1 MELALTHEETRIFMP
16 QSSVEREQQKPLVR
30 RFWHTARGFW
40 SSEKSWKV
48 AWLMTACLILLVV
61 GQLFFQYQLNLWN
74 KAIFDAMEKK
84 DGATVLHQAIIF
96 IPLAAGSIAVAVSV
110 VYARMRTQRRW
121 RAWLTEHTMT
131 RWLDKGRYYQLN
143 LIEGDHKNPEARIAE
158 DIRIATEQPV
168 DFAVGILSAV
178 LTSVTFM
185 GVLWSVGGSL
195 TVPFGG
201 SNITIP
207 GYLVIAVLIYCL
219 IISGLMMVIARS
231 FVPTAE
237 RKNQVEAEFRFALT
251 RVREYGESIA
261 ILGGEKEER
270 AGLDALLHKVITT
283 WAKMA
288 GQYMRTMF
296 VSHGNFV
303 IASVIPVIL
312 CAPKYLSGEMT
323 LGTVM
328 QASAAFIQVQY
339 AFNWIVDNYP
349 RLAEWT
355 ASARRASNL
364 LVAIDGLN
372 HIEDSEVG
380 AIGRGEDDNAAIRLK
395 DVSVALSDG
404 TVVVDDAD
412 VTVELGERVLVQGE
426 SGTGK
431 STLVRAIAGLWPW
444 GEGEITL
451 RPGAKMFLMPQKPY
465 IPLGTLRRAAT
476 YPQHADDFED
486 EEIADALK
494 AVGLEHLVEKIDDKD
509 AKWDRTLSGG
519 EQQRLAFARLFLHKP
534 DIVVMDE
541 ATSAL
546 DPDSQTM
553 LMNLVKERLPETAIV
568 SVGHRPELEAFH
580 ERKVN
585 LVRREGG
592 AKLITGEVV
601 APPISIVSALMKR
614 WRAPAA
620 ASPATPTASNAEPS
634 RRRDAEPSRRRDAA

>member
-1 MELALTHEETRIFMP
+1 MSDTRVQI
-16 QSSVEREQQKPLVR
+16 EQKKPLVR
-30 RFWHTARGFW
+30 RFWRTARGFW
-40 SSEKSWKV
+40 SSQRSWKV
-48 AWLMTACLILLVV
+48 AWLMTGTLIVLVI
-61 GQLFFQYQLNLWN
+61 GQLFFQYQLNVWN
-74 KAIFDAMEKK
+74 KAIFDALEKK
-84 DGATVLHQAIIF
+84 DGATVLHQAMLF
-96 IPLAAGSIAVAVSV
+96 VPLALGSIAVAVAV
-110 VYARMRTQRRW
+110 VYARMRMQRRW
-121 RAWLTEHTMT
+121 RAWLTEHTLT
-131 RWLDKGRYYQLN
+131 RWINKGRYYQLN
-143 LIEGDHKNPEARIAE
+143 LIEGDHKNPEARVQE

-178 LTSVTFM
+178 LTSATFM

-195 TVPFGG
+195 TFGAEG
-201 SNITIP
+201 SQITIP
-207 GYLVIAVLIYCL
+207 GYLVIAVVVYCAV
-219 IISGLMMVIARS
+219 ISGLMTIIARS

-237 RKNQVEAEFRFALT
+237 NKNQVEAEFRSALT

-270 AGLDALLHKVITT
+270 AGLDDLLHNVIVA
-283 WAKMA
+283 WSAMAK
-288 GQYMRTMF
+288 QYMRTMF
-296 VSHGNFV
+296 VSHGNFI

-312 CAPKYLSGEMT
+312 CAPKYLTGEMT

-364 LVAIDGLN
+364 LVALDGLDQ
-372 HIEDSEVG
+372 IEKSQVG
-380 AIGRGEDDNAAIRLK
+380 SIARAEGEGAAIRLK

-412 VTVELGERVLVQGE
+412 VTVQFGEKVLVAGE

-444 GEGEITL
+444 GEGEIAL
-451 RPGAKMFLMPQKPY
+451 AHGAKMFLMPQKPY

-476 YPQHADDFED
+476 YPRSAEDFTDD
-486 EEIADALK
+486 EITEALK
-494 AVGLEHLVEKIDDKD
+494 EVGLEHVGDKLDDEE

-546 DPDSQTM
+546 DSESQEM
-553 LMNLVKERLPETAIV
+553 LMRKLGERLPKTAII

-592 AKLITGEVV
+592 AKLIPNDVV
-601 APPISIVSALMKR
+601 APPVNVISNFMKR
-614 WRAPAA
+614 WRAPPA
-620 ASPATPTASNAEPS
+620 ASPATPTAQAPT
-634 RRRDAEPSRRRDAA
+634 DKKPTLAA

>member
-1 MELALTHEETRIFMP
+1 MP
-16 QSSVEREQQKPLVR
+16 KKNMVEREQQKPLVR
-30 RFWHTARGFW
+30 RFWRTARGFW
-40 SSEKSWKV
+40 SSERSWKV
-48 AWLMTACLILLVV
+48 AWLMTVCLVV
-61 GQLFFQYQLNLWN
+61 LVLGQLFFQYQLNLWN
-74 KAIFDAMEKK
+74 KAIFDALEKK
-84 DGATVLHQAIIF
+84 DSATVMRQAMIF
-96 IPLAAGSIAVAVSV
+96 VPLAAGSIAVAVCI

-121 RAWLTEHTMT
+121 RAWLTEHTIT

-201 SNITIP
+201 ADITIP

-219 IISGLMMVIARS
+219 IISGLMLIIARS

-237 RKNQVEAEFRFALT
+237 TKNQVEAEFRFALT

-270 AGLDALLHKVITT
+270 TGLDKLLAKVIST

-303 IASVIPVIL
+303 IASVIPIIL

-328 QASAAFIQVQY
+328 QAAAAFIQVQY
-339 AFNWIVDNYP
+339 AFNWLVDNYP

-364 LVAIDGLN
+364 LVAVDGLEN
-372 HIEDSEVG
+372 VEKSQTG
-380 AIGRGEDDNAAIRLK
+380 AIKREESKGAAIRLK

-412 VTVELGERVLVQGE
+412 VTVQFGERVLVAGE

-451 RPGAKMFLMPQKPY
+451 EPGAKMFLMPQKPY
-465 IPLGTLRRAAT
+465 IPLGTLRRAVT
-476 YPQHADDFED
+476 YPQQAEDFED
-486 EEIADALK
+486 KEITEALK
-494 AVGLEHLVEKIDDKD
+494 AVGLGHITKKLDDEE

-519 EQQRLAFARLFLHKP
+519 EQQRLAFARLVLHKP

-546 DPDSQTM
+546 DPESQGM
-553 LMNLVKERLPETAIV
+553 LMNLVSERLPETAII

-585 LVRREGG
+585 LIRRKGG

-601 APPISIVSALMKR
+601 APPISIVSGLMKR
-614 WRAPAA
+614 WRTSAA
-620 ASPATPTASNAEPS
+620 ASPATPTAD
-634 RRRDAEPSRRRDAA
+634 DAEPPRRRRDAA

>member
-1 MELALTHEETRIFMP
+1 MSENA
-16 QSSVEREQQKPLVR
+16 VEIAQRKPLVR
-30 RFWHTARGFW
+30 RFWRTARGFW
-40 SSEKSWKV
+40 SSPKSWKV
-48 AWLMTACLILLVV
+48 AWLMTACLIALVI

-74 KAIFDAMEKK
+74 RAIFDALEKK
-84 DGATVLHQAIIF
+84 DGVAVLRQALIF
-96 IPLAAGSIAVAVSV
+96 GPLAVGSIAFAVCI

-121 RAWLTEHTMT
+121 RAWLTEHTIT

-143 LIEGDHKNPEARIAE
+143 LIEGDHKNPEARIAD

-178 LTSVTFM
+178 LTATIFM
-185 GVLWSVGGSL
+185 GVLWNVGGNL
-195 TVPFGG
+195 KIGVQGTQLFV
-201 SNITIP
+201 P
-207 GYLVIAVLIYCL
+207 GYLVITVVIYCV
-219 IISGLMMVIARS
+219 IISGLMTVIAHS

-237 RKNQVEAEFRFALT
+237 HKNQVEAEFRAALT

-261 ILGGEKEER
+261 ILGGEREER
-270 AGLDALLHKVITT
+270 VGLDGLLANVIVA
-283 WAKMA
+283 WSKMA
-288 GQYMRTMF
+288 SQHMRTMF

-303 IASVIPVIL
+303 VASVIPVLL
-312 CAPKYLSGEMT
+312 CAPKYLAGDMT

-328 QASAAFIQVQY
+328 QAAAAFVQVQY

-364 LVAIDGLN
+364 LVAIDGLD
-372 HIEDSEVG
+372 HVEETQVG
-380 AIGRGEDDNAAIRLK
+380 AISRQQRAGAAIRLK

-412 VTVELGERVLVQGE
+412 VTVQFGERVLVAGE
-426 SGTGK
+426 SGSGK

-451 RPGAKMFLMPQKPY
+451 APDAKLFLMPQKPY
-465 IPLGTLRRAAT
+465 IPLGTLRRATT
-476 YPQHADDFED
+476 YPRAAEDFTDEAITETLELVGLGHLTDKLDD
-486 EEIADALK
+486 EE
-494 AVGLEHLVEKIDDKD
+494 

-546 DPDSQTM
+546 DPESQAM
-553 LMNLVKERLPETAIV
+553 LMKELAERLPRTAIV

-585 LVRREGG
+585 LIRREGG
-592 AKLITGEVV
+592 ARLVPGEIV
-601 APPISIVSALMKR
+601 APPVNVLAALIKR
-614 WRAPAA
+614 WRMPPA
-620 ASPATPTASNAEPS
+620 ASPATPTDVSA
-634 RRRDAEPSRRRDAA
+634 RDSGARLSE

>member
-1 MELALTHEETRIFMP
+1 MAKKKSQKIGI
-16 QSSVEREQQKPLVR
+16 EREQHKPLVR
-30 RFWHTARGFW
+30 RFWHEARGFW
-40 SSEKSWKV
+40 SAPNSWKV
-48 AWLMTACLILLVV
+48 AWLMTVCLILLVIA
-61 GQLFFQYQLNLWN
+61 QLVFQYQLNIWN
-74 KAIFDAMEKK
+74 KAIFDALEKK
-84 DGATVLHQAIIF
+84 DSATVLRQAMIF
-96 IPLAAGSIAVAVSV
+96 MPLAAGSIAVAVCV

-121 RAWLTEHTMT
+121 RAWLTEHTIT
-131 RWLDKGRYYQLN
+131 RWLAQGRYYQLN
-143 LIEGDHKNPEARIAE
+143 LIEGDHKNPEARIAD

-195 TVPFGG
+195 TIG
-201 SNITIP
+201 TLYIP
-207 GYLVIAVLIYCL
+207 GYLVIAVVIYCA

-237 RKNQVEAEFRFALT
+237 TKNQTEAEFRAALT

-270 AGLDALLHKVITT
+270 AGLDKLLSKVIVT

-312 CAPKYLSGEMT
+312 CAPKYLAGEMS

-328 QASAAFIQVQY
+328 QAAAAFIQVQY

-364 LVAIDGLN
+364 LVAIDGLD
-372 HIEDSEVG
+372 HIEDGQIG
-380 AIGRGEDDNAAIRLK
+380 AISRTEGEGAAIRLRG
-395 DVSVALSDG
+395 VSVALSDG

-412 VTVELGERVLVQGE
+412 VTVQLGEKVLVSGE

-444 GEGEITL
+444 GEGEIEIKT
-451 RPGAKMFLMPQKPY
+451 GAKLFLMPQKPY
-465 IPLGTLRRAAT
+465 IPLGTLRRATT
-476 YPQHADDFED
+476 YPRAPKDFD
-486 EEIADALK
+486 EQEIKDTLEM
-494 AVGLEHLVEKIDDKD
+494 VGLEHLNKKLEDKES
-509 AKWDRTLSGG
+509 AWDRTLSGG

-546 DPDSQTM
+546 DPESQAM
-553 LMNLVKERLPETAIV
+553 LMKALGERLPQTAII

-585 LVRREGG
+585 LVRRKGG
-592 AKLITGEVV
+592 AKLMTGDVL

-620 ASPATPTASNAEPS
+620 ASPATPTAANSDTDKRPRS
-634 RRRDAEPSRRRDAA
+634 AA

>member
-1 MELALTHEETRIFMP
+1 MELNLSHEETRFFMA
-16 QSSVEREQQKPLVR
+16 QNAVEREQQKPLVR
-30 RFWHTARGFW
+30 RFWRTARGFW
-40 SSEKSWKV
+40 SSKRSWKV

-61 GQLFFQYQLNLWN
+61 AQLFFSYQLNLWN
-74 KAIFDAMEKK
+74 KAIFDALEKK
-84 DGATVLHQAIIF
+84 DSATVLHQAMIF
-96 IPLAAGSIAVAVSV
+96 VPLAAGSIAVAVCV

-168 DFAVGILSAV
+168 DFAVGILSAA
-178 LTSVTFM
+178 LTSITFM

-195 TVPFGG
+195 TVSG
-201 SNITIP
+201 ITIP

-219 IISGLMMVIARS
+219 IISGLMMIIARS

-270 AGLDALLHKVITT
+270 AGLDALLAHVITT

-303 IASVIPVIL
+303 IASVIPIIL
-312 CAPKYLSGEMT
+312 CSPKYLAGEMS

-328 QASAAFIQVQY
+328 QAAAAFIQVQY

-364 LVAIDGLN
+364 LVAIDGLDN
-372 HIEDSEVG
+372 IEDSQVG
-380 AIGRGEDDNAAIRLK
+380 AISRGEDDKAAIRLK

-451 RPGAKMFLMPQKPY
+451 KRDAKMLLMPQKPY

-476 YPQHADDFED
+476 YPRAADDFKD
-486 EEIADALK
+486 KEIAESLK
-494 AVGLEHLVEKIDDKD
+494 AIGLEHLVEKLDDEEG
-509 AKWDRTLSGG
+509 KWDRTLSGG

-553 LMNLVKERLPETAIV
+553 LMNMVKERLPETAIV

-601 APPISIVSALMKR
+601 APPISILTTLMKR
-614 WRAPAA
+614 WRGPPQVAQAA
-620 ASPATPTASNAEPS
+620 DNSNKS
-634 RRRDAEPSRRRDAA
+634 QRRRSAA

>member
-1 MELALTHEETRIFMP
+1 MSKTT
-16 QSSVEREQQKPLVR
+16 VEREQQKPLVR
-30 RFWHTARGFW
+30 RFWRTARRFW
-40 SSEKSWKV
+40 SSPRSWKV
-48 AWLMTACLILLVV
+48 AWLMTACLIALVV
-61 GQLFFQYQLNLWN
+61 GQLIFQYQLNLWN
-74 KAIFDAMEKK
+74 RAIFDALEKK
-84 DGATVLHQAIIF
+84 DAATVLRQAMIF
-96 IPLAAGSIAVAVSV
+96 VPLAAGSIAVAVSI

-121 RAWLTEHTMT
+121 RAWLTEHTIT
-131 RWLDKGRYYQLN
+131 RWLAKGRYYQLN

-158 DIRIATEQPV
+158 DTRIATEQPV

-195 TVPFGG
+195 TIGVGA
-201 SNITIP
+201 SAITIP
-207 GYLVIAVLIYCL
+207 GYLVIAVVIYC
-219 IISGLMMVIARS
+219 IVISGLMMVIARS

-237 RKNQVEAEFRFALT
+237 TKNQTEAEFRAALT

-270 AGLDALLHKVITT
+270 AVLDKLLSKVIVT

-312 CAPKYLSGEMT
+312 CAPKYLAGEMT

-328 QASAAFIQVQY
+328 QAAAAFIQVQY

-364 LVAIDGLN
+364 LVAIDGLDRV
-372 HIEDSEVG
+372 EDSQIG
-380 AIGRGEDDNAAIRLK
+380 AISRTEDDSAAIRLK

-404 TVVVDDAD
+404 TVVVDEAD

-451 RPGAKMFLMPQKPY
+451 KRGAKLFLMPQKPY
-465 IPLGTLRRAAT
+465 IPLGTLRRATT
-476 YPQHADDFED
+476 YPQHAKDFKD
-486 EEIADALK
+486 KEIAEALK
-494 AVGLEHLVEKIDDKD
+494 AVGLEH
-509 AKWDRTLSGG
+509 
-519 EQQRLAFARLFLHKP
+519 
-534 DIVVMDE
+534 
-541 ATSAL
+541 
-546 DPDSQTM
+546 
-553 LMNLVKERLPETAIV
+553 
-568 SVGHRPELEAFH
+568 
-580 ERKVN
+580 
-585 LVRREGG
+585 
-592 AKLITGEVV
+592 
-601 APPISIVSALMKR
+601 
-614 WRAPAA
+614 
-620 ASPATPTASNAEPS
+620 
-634 RRRDAEPSRRRDAA
+634 

>member
-1 MELALTHEETRIFMP
+1 MP
-16 QSSVEREQQKPLVR
+16 KTKVEREQAKPLVR

-40 SSEKSWKV
+40 SHPKSWKV
-48 AWLMTACLILLVV
+48 AWLMTACLVALVV
-61 GQLFFQYQLNLWN
+61 GQLIFSYQLNLWN
-74 KAIFDAMEKK
+74 KAIFDALEKK
-84 DGATVLHQAIIF
+84 DSATVLRQAIIF
-96 IPLAAGSIAVAVSV
+96 IPLAIGSIAVAVCV

-121 RAWLTEHTMT
+121 RAWLTEHTIT
-131 RWLDKGRYYQLN
+131 RWLAKGRYYQLN

-195 TVPFGG
+195 TIGLGG
-201 SNITIP
+201 SEFYIP
-207 GYLVIAVLIYCL
+207 GYLVIAVVIYCV
-219 IISGLMMVIARS
+219 IISGLMMIIAGS

-270 AGLDALLHKVITT
+270 AGLDKLLSNVIVT

-296 VSHGNFV
+296 VSHGNYI

-312 CAPKYLSGEMT
+312 CAPKYLAGEMT

-328 QASAAFIQVQY
+328 QAAAAFIQVQY

-349 RLAEWT
+349 RLAEWA

-364 LVAIDGLN
+364 LVAIDALD
-372 HIEDSEVG
+372 HVEDSQVG
-380 AIGRGEDDNAAIRLK
+380 AISRGEDEGAAIRLR

-412 VTVELGERVLVQGE
+412 VTVQFGEKVLLAGE

-451 RPGAKMFLMPQKPY
+451 KPGAKMFLMPQKPY
-465 IPLGTLRRAAT
+465 IPLGTLRRATT
-476 YPQHADDFED
+476 YPRQAEDFDDK
-486 EEIADALK
+486 EITEALE
-494 AVGLEHLVEKIDDKD
+494 AVGLEHLTDKLDDEE

-519 EQQRLAFARLFLHKP
+519 EQQRLAFARLFLHEP
-534 DIVVMDE
+534 NIVVMDE

-546 DPDSQTM
+546 DPESQAM
-553 LMNLVKERLPETAIV
+553 LMNALTERLPKTAII

-585 LVRREGG
+585 LVRRKGG
-592 AKLITGEVV
+592 AKLMTGEIV

-620 ASPATPTASNAEPS
+620 ASPTTPTATNEEPT
-634 RRRDAEPSRRRDAA
+634 RRRPAA

>member
-1 MELALTHEETRIFMP
+1 MSKDTAIQRA
-16 QSSVEREQQKPLVR
+16 QKQPLVR
-30 RFWHTARGFW
+30 RFWMTARGFW
-40 SSEKSWKV
+40 SSKRSWKV
-48 AWLMTACLILLVV
+48 AWLMTAVLIALVV
-61 GQLFFQYQLNLWN
+61 GQLVFQYQLNVWN
-74 KAIFDAMEKK
+74 KAIFDALEKK
-84 DGATVLHQAIIF
+84 DGAAVLHQAMLF
-96 IPLAAGSIAVAVSV
+96 VPLAIGSIAVAVAV
-110 VYARMRTQRRW
+110 VYARMRMQRRW

-131 RWLDKGRYYQLN
+131 RWLAKGRYYQLN
-143 LIEGDHKNPEARIAE
+143 LIEGDHKNPEARIGD

-185 GVLWSVGGSL
+185 GVLWTVGGNL
-195 TVPFGG
+195 TIGFAGREFF
-201 SNITIP
+201 IP
-207 GYLVIAVLIYCL
+207 GYLVIAVLLYCV
-219 IISGLMMVIARS
+219 IISGLMTVIARS

-237 RKNQVEAEFRFALT
+237 NKNQVEAEFRAALT

-270 AGLDALLHKVITT
+270 AGLDGLLKNVIVG
-283 WAKMA
+283 WSRMA

-296 VSHGNFV
+296 VSHGNFI
-303 IASVIPVIL
+303 IASVIPIIL
-312 CAPKYLSGEMT
+312 CAPKYLAGEMT

-328 QASAAFIQVQY
+328 QAAAAFIQVQY

-364 LVAIDGLN
+364 LVALDGLKT
-372 HIEDSEVG
+372 IEDSQSG
-380 AIGRGEDDNAAIRLK
+380 AISRTEGKDAAIRLK
-395 DVSVALSDG
+395 DVQVSLSDG

-412 VTVELGERVLVQGE
+412 VTVNFGEKVLVAGE

-444 GEGEITL
+444 GEGEIAL
-451 RPGAKMFLMPQKPY
+451 APDAKMFLMPQKPY
-465 IPLGTLRRAAT
+465 IPLGTLRRATT
-476 YPQHADDFED
+476 YPRPPEDFDDK
-486 EEIADALK
+486 EIAETLEL
-494 AVGLEHLVEKIDDKD
+494 VGLEHLTEKLDDEEG
-509 AKWDRTLSGG
+509 KWDRTLSGG

-546 DPDSQTM
+546 DPESQGM
-553 LMNLVKERLPETAIV
+553 LMEKLGERLPKTAII

-585 LVRREGG
+585 LVRRKGG
-592 AKLITGEVV
+592 AKLISHEVV
-601 APPISIVSALMKR
+601 APPINILSTFMKR
-614 WRAPAA
+614 WRAPTA
-620 ASPATPTASNAEPS
+620 ASPATPTAQAPS
-634 RRRDAEPSRRRDAA
+634 EKKPTLAA